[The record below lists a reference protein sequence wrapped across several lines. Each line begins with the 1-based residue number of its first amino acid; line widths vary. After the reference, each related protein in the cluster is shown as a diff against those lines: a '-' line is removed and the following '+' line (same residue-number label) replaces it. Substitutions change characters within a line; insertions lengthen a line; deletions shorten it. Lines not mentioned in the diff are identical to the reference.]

1 MKRVL
6 KWVICLGFVVVLLLM
21 GIKALRSRVPQ
32 YLFTD
37 GAAME
42 EPLADEMPYK
52 EAVLAPC
59 RMLRSALGQRIFPE
73 NDCYITDDGYMVSGG
88 GAADVTPAADGVERL
103 CDFCEEHGIGFLH
116 VTTAFKPQY
125 DEDASSAGMW
135 CYRNANAD
143 ALAAELD
150 ARVQNGE
157 DHFHARTRLS
167 PSLRPAGSRT
177 STCARRF
184 AATTITSAG
193 SMRATTTGTA
203 RRGSTRRGS

>member
-21 GIKALRSRVPQ
+21 GIKALSIRVPQ
-32 YLFTD
+32 SLFAD

-103 CDFCEEHGIGFLH
+103 CDFCEDRITVLRD
-116 VTTAFKPQY
+116 AKP
-125 DEDASSAGMW
+125 
-135 CYRNANAD
+135 
-143 ALAAELD
+143 
-150 ARVQNGE
+150 
-157 DHFHARTRLS
+157 
-167 PSLRPAGSRT
+167 
-177 STCARRF
+177 
-184 AATTITSAG
+184 
-193 SMRATTTGTA
+193 
-203 RRGSTRRGS
+203 